1 MKRIL
6 LILCLL
12 LSGLPFYAQQTG
24 KVTAKFFPDPQVDI
38 DTPAFAK
45 KHGFTTYRE
54 MMTFLHDLATTY
66 PERVKLQIVG
76 RTQRGREI
84 PMIKVSK
91 GGNDKLRV
99 LYTGCVHGNEPAGTE
114 GLLYFMKQLTCDS
127 QLSALLDKMDFYIMP
142 SVNIDG
148 SEQGERVT
156 ANGIDLNRDQTLLST
171 PEARTLQRVALTV
184 KPHLFI
190 DFHEYK
196 PLRASY
202 EEVTDGLLVTN
213 PNDFMFLWSSNPNV
227 SPALRTVVDEFYVP
241 EAIRMADAEGLTHHT
256 YFTTKSNRGEIIFN
270 IGGSSPRSSTNIM
283 ALRGA
288 ISMLME
294 VRGVGLG
301 RTSYK
306 RRVYTVYKLA
316 ESFARTTFEHEGQ
329 IRKAVDESAHY
340 NGDVAV
346 TVRSKA
352 ASGYPLTFI
361 DMLACKEVTVPV
373 EARIAP
379 ESEVVLTRQRPV
391 AYYLDANQNRAV
403 EILQQYGVELE
414 RLASPE
420 TIELECYTV
429 TKAVESHDLVAGILP
444 LNVVTNTSNRT
455 ITLPAG
461 SYRISMSQPLAT
473 LVTVLLEPESA
484 NGFVNYRVIDAA
496 VNNTLGVYRKMK

>member
-12 LSGLPFYAQQTG
+12 LTGLPFYAQQTG
-24 KVTAKFFPDPQVDI
+24 KVTAKFFPNPQVDI

-54 MMTFLHDLATTY
+54 MMTFLHDLTTAS
-66 PERVKLQIVG
+66 PELIKLQIVG
-76 RTQRGREI
+76 RTQRGRDI
-84 PMIKVSK
+84 PMVKVSN
-91 GGNDKLRV
+91 GGTDKLRV
-99 LYTGCVHGNEPAGTE
+99 LYTGCIHGNEPSGTE
-114 GLLYFMKQLTCDS
+114 GLLYFMKQLTRDP
-127 QLSALLDKMDFYIMP
+127 QLAGLLDKMDFYILP

-148 SEQGERVT
+148 SEEGERFT

-202 EEVTDGLLVTN
+202 EEVTNGRLVTN

-227 SPALRTVVDEFYVP
+227 SSALKTMVDELYVP
-241 EAIRMADAEGLTHHT
+241 DAIRMADAEGLVHHT
-256 YFTTKSNRGEIIFN
+256 YFTTKSNRGEIVFN
-270 IGGSSPRSSTNIM
+270 IGGSSPRSSSNIM

-288 ISMLME
+288 VSILME

-306 RRVYTVYKLA
+306 RRVNTVYKLA
-316 ESFARTTFEHEGQ
+316 ETFARTTSENEER
-329 IRKAVDESAHY
+329 IRKAVDEAERDNS
-340 NGDVAV
+340 DIAV
-346 TVRSKA
+346 TFRSKA
-352 ASGYPLTFI
+352 ASDYPLTFI
-361 DMLACKEVTVPV
+361 DILACKKVTVPV
-373 EARIAP
+373 EARVAP

-391 AYYLDANQNRAV
+391 AYYLDASQGRAV
-403 EILQQYGVELE
+403 EILQNYGVGLE
-414 RLASPE
+414 RLDAPK
-420 TIELECYTV
+420 TLDLECYTV
-429 TKAVESHDLVAGILP
+429 TAASESHDLVAGILP
-444 LNVVTNTSNRT
+444 LNVKTRT
-455 ITLPAG
+455 DIRTVTLPAG

-496 VNNTLGVYRKMK
+496 LNEIPGIYREMK

>member
-6 LILCLL
+6 IILCLL

-24 KVTAKFFPDPQVDI
+24 KVTAKFFPNPQVDI

-54 MMTFLHDLATTY
+54 LMTFLHDLATAY
-66 PERVKLQIVG
+66 PELINLQIVG
-76 RTQRGREI
+76 RTQRGRDI
-84 PMIKVSK
+84 PMIKVSN

-114 GLLYFMKQLTCDS
+114 GLLYFMKQLTRDP
-127 QLSALLDKMDFYIMP
+127 QLAALLDKMDFYIIP

-202 EEVTDGLLVTN
+202 EEVTNGLLVTN

-227 SPALRTVVDEFYVP
+227 SPALRSAVDELYVP
-241 EAIRMADAEGLTHHT
+241 EASRMADAEGLVHHT
-256 YFTTKSNRGEIIFN
+256 YFTTKSNRGDIIFN
-270 IGGSSPRSSTNIM
+270 LGGSSPRSSTNIM

-306 RRVYTVYKLA
+306 RRVYTTYKLA
-316 ESFARTTFEHEGQ
+316 ESFAHTTFEHADR
-329 IRKAVDESAHY
+329 IRRAVDEADHY
-340 NGDVAV
+340 NGDIAV
-346 TVRSKA
+346 TFRSKA
-352 ASGYPLTFI
+352 ASDYPLTFI
-361 DMLACKEVTVPV
+361 DMLACKKVTVPV

-379 ESEVVLTRQRPV
+379 ESEVVLTRERPV
-391 AYYLDANQNRAV
+391 DYYLDADQSRAV
-403 EILQQYGVELE
+403 EILQNFGVELE
-414 RLASPE
+414 RLESPQ
-420 TIELECYTV
+420 TIDLECYTV
-429 TKAVESHDLVAGILP
+429 TTALESHDLVAGILP
-444 LNVVTNTSNRT
+444 LNVKTSAETRA

-484 NGFVNYRVIDAA
+484 NGFVNYRVIDAK
-496 VNNTLGVYRKMK
+496 VNNTLGIYRKMK

>member
-12 LSGLPFYAQQTG
+12 LSGFPFYAQQTG

-306 RRVYTVYKLA
+306 RRVYTV
-316 ESFARTTFEHEGQ
+316 
-329 IRKAVDESAHY
+329 
-340 NGDVAV
+340 
-346 TVRSKA
+346 
-352 ASGYPLTFI
+352 
-361 DMLACKEVTVPV
+361 
-373 EARIAP
+373 
-379 ESEVVLTRQRPV
+379 
-391 AYYLDANQNRAV
+391 
-403 EILQQYGVELE
+403 
-414 RLASPE
+414 
-420 TIELECYTV
+420 
-429 TKAVESHDLVAGILP
+429 
-444 LNVVTNTSNRT
+444 
-455 ITLPAG
+455 
-461 SYRISMSQPLAT
+461 SMSQPLAT